1 MSSRKLSLILLV
13 LGLVVTKISF
23 VSSPAVAQQR
33 PELPD
38 TVKEWLARDQVQRWA
53 QQLETGEK
61 LFNEGICAQCHGQGG
76 TDGRFG
82 PDLTDDEWVQ
92 SDGSLLG
99 IRETIRWGV
108 REQDLSDPERPFML
122 PAGGMQLPW
131 EDLQAITAY
140 VWSLSNGTFLPEQ

>member
-1 MSSRKLSLILLV
+1 MWSRNLSLLL
-13 LGLVVTKISF
+13 LGSGLVVLALSLAGL
-23 VSSPAVAQQR
+23 PAAAQQR

-38 TVKEWLARDQVQRWA
+38 AVKDWLARDQVQRWA
-53 QQLETGEK
+53 LQLETGEK
-61 LFNEGICAQCHGQGG
+61 LFNEGVCARCHGQAGAE
-76 TDGRFG
+76 GRFG

-108 REQDLSDPERPFML
+108 RTEDLSDPERPFML
-122 PAGGMQLPW
+122 PSGGMQLSG

-140 VWSLSNGTFLPEQ
+140 VWSLSNGTFLPER